1 MFRRC
6 TLMLAIAVSA
16 CATPVV
22 DARDL
27 EVIEKGFGTYL
38 QKGDKDLV
46 LLEASDSVKCEL
58 GVSFGAQVAL
68 QFEAKRRVV
77 VPIQGVWIEPATPGV
92 QDQTKEIFPQPL
104 QIAKGDYDLG
114 FETLVVFETPED
126 LVPGDYTLRFFDP
139 RGDRVYYERTFHV
152 TGCP

>member
-1 MFRRC
+1 
-6 TLMLAIAVSA
+6 
-16 CATPVV
+16 
-22 DARDL
+22 L

-38 QKGDKDLV
+38 QEGDEDLV
-46 LLEASDSVKCEL
+46 LLEASDTVKCEL

-68 QFEAKRRVV
+68 QFEANTRVV
-77 VPIQGVWIEPATPGV
+77 VPIQGVWIGPDTLDV
-92 QDQTKEIFPQPL
+92 QDRTKEMFPQPMK
-104 QIAKGDYDLG
+104 IAKGDYDLG
-114 FETLVVFETPED
+114 FETLAALETPED